1 MRSPRCLMVIF
12 FGVCFVLFAGCKKD
26 EPVVVD
32 KPKPPAFTPS
42 EPAKPVKKQALP
54 VREEKP
60 AVEMQIEDEYQA
72 GKLLAYAQ
80 TMMQIGTKYTTP
92 KAAIDTCRQIIK
104 DYPGT
109 RYEQEARGLLR
120 MVSAKNRKRYKITNE
135 ELGL

>member
-1 MRSPRCLMVIF
+1 MRSLRCLMVIF
-12 FGVCFVLFAGCKKD
+12 LGVCLVLFAGCKKD
-26 EPVVVD
+26 EPAVAD
-32 KPKPPAFTPS
+32 KPKPPPYTPS
-42 EPAKPVKKQALP
+42 EPVKKQAPP

-60 AVEMQIEDEYQA
+60 AVEMPLEDEYQA

-92 KAAIDTCRQIIK
+92 KAAIDTCRQLIK

-109 RYEQEARGLLR
+109 KYEQEARGLLR
-120 MVSAKNRKRYKITNE
+120 TVSAKDRRKYKITNE